1 VRKVFDVSHDRLAGL
16 YVIPKQ
22 LEHDTR
28 HVLMTNNVVRFI
40 MQLGPGVSRDTGE
53 DTVRFVNQLFFNLCL
68 IRRASIVARN
78 SEAVCN
84 PSGEE
89 IYNPG

>member
-1 VRKVFDVSHDRLAGL
+1 
-16 YVIPKQ
+16 
-22 LEHDTR
+22 
-28 HVLMTNNVVRFI
+28 
-40 MQLGPGVSRDTGE
+40 
-53 DTVRFVNQLFFNLCL
+53 LCL